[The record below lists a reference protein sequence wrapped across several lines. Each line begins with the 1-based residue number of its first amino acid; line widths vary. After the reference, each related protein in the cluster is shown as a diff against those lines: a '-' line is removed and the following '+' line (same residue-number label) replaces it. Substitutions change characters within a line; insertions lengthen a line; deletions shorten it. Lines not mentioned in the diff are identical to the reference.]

1 MHITVRPFRSFL
13 AAGAV
18 LLICTQG
25 GALDARQA
33 PAGAPQVA
41 PAGATGFFPVPP
53 NIKAEGLPPI
63 PASIPDAV
71 APYGQFRQAIL
82 LGWHPTKRAMLI
94 ATAFGNTPQIH
105 SVAGPGMDRRQLTFH
120 KDPISTAGVFYAPD
134 GSHFVFRSAPSGGDM
149 TQFFRYDVATGKS
162 VMITDG
168 KQRYGVPAWSNK
180 SGVIAFDSNR
190 RNGRDQD
197 VFVMN
202 PLDPSSMKT
211 VLQGEGR
218 WTVADWSPDDSEL
231 LIVQLVASGQQ
242 NLLWRLKVATGEKT
256 LFTPM
261 EPASWRVAQ
270 YAPDGRSVYAVSN
283 RGGETPR
290 VWRGDLA
297 TGAWQAL
304 TAEDEPVES
313 CVVSPDGR
321 TLAVVF
327 DSTTASRF
335 ELLDAKTMAVRAAP
349 KLPAGQVVGIPQWQR
364 SGAEVGLTIN
374 SMRTFGDVYSVNGRT
389 GAVERWTSSELGP
402 FNPESLPEPELIKW
416 KSFDGL
422 MIPGLLYRPPARF
435 TGKRPV
441 IISIHGGPD
450 GTTARERPRFQ
461 GRTAYFM
468 NELGVAILYPNVRGS
483 YGFGKAFEKLDNGV
497 LREGAI
503 KDIGAL
509 LDWIAEQPY
518 LDKDRVMVT
527 GASYGGFMTYAV
539 AEAYGDRI
547 RCAYAAAG
555 ISNFISYFEDTDA
568 GRRDNRKTEYG
579 DPKDPA
585 MREFLTRLSPVT
597 QVAKLHVPLMIAHG
611 RKDERVPVGQ
621 AEEMYRAA
629 KANGAPVWL
638 IIYEDAGHDRFP
650 VTVANNNFHFY
661 TYILF
666 AHTYLLNAPT
676 TAGTER

>member
-218 WTVADWSPDDSEL
+218 GIHVRPSVARQIRDE
-231 LIVQLVASGQQ
+231 G
-242 NLLWRLKVATGEKT
+242 T
-256 LFTPM
+256 
-261 EPASWRVAQ
+261 RVESDHARSS
-270 YAPDGRSVYAVSN
+270 RSVSRSTEN
-283 RGGETPR
+283 STLPR
-290 VWRGDLA
+290 SARRRSSLSSIRSF
-297 TGAWQAL
+297 
-304 TAEDEPVES
+304 TARRWSRARRRSGSFSSAKPGVRAS
-313 CVVSPDGR
+313 
-321 TLAVVF
+321 
-327 DSTTASRF
+327 ASR
-335 ELLDAKTMAVRAAP
+335 AA
-349 KLPAGQVVGIPQWQR
+349 
-364 SGAEVGLTIN
+364 S
-374 SMRTFGDVYSVNGRT
+374 
-389 GAVERWTSSELGP
+389 
-402 FNPESLPEPELIKW
+402 
-416 KSFDGL
+416 
-422 MIPGLLYRPPARF
+422 ARL
-435 TGKRPV
+435 
-441 IISIHGGPD
+441 
-450 GTTARERPRFQ
+450 APR
-461 GRTAYFM
+461 RV
-468 NELGVAILYPNVRGS
+468 GVAGRARTTG
-483 YGFGKAFEKLDNGV
+483 
-497 LREGAI
+497 LRA
-503 KDIGAL
+503 
-509 LDWIAEQPY
+509 
-518 LDKDRVMVT
+518 
-527 GASYGGFMTYAV
+527 GGL
-539 AEAYGDRI
+539 R
-547 RCAYAAAG
+547 AG
-555 ISNFISYFEDTDA
+555 
-568 GRRDNRKTEYG
+568 
-579 DPKDPA
+579 
-585 MREFLTRLSPVT
+585 
-597 QVAKLHVPLMIAHG
+597 
-611 RKDERVPVGQ
+611 
-621 AEEMYRAA
+621 
-629 KANGAPVWL
+629 
-638 IIYEDAGHDRFP
+638 
-650 VTVANNNFHFY
+650 
-661 TYILF
+661 
-666 AHTYLLNAPT
+666 
-676 TAGTER
+676 